1 MVQSIVDFL
10 LLIFWGLKHEILPV
24 TGNQTKD
31 QILRNEQYPFF
42 QTVQFRALNY
52 IQSVSKK
59 FTLRKYSLILRFWR
73 KLSLPKDV

>member
-42 QTVQFRALNY
+42 QTVQFRALIY
-52 IQSVSKK
+52 RMYKK
-59 FTLRKYSLILRFWR
+59 SLHLENIL
-73 KLSLPKDV
+73 